1 MYSNLTSLILKRQDF
16 RDDDLLVTIYSR
28 ESGKLTLIARGA
40 KKILSKLAGHLE
52 PVSLSLLN
60 AASGKSIDQLTG
72 ASMVKSY
79 ARIKAD
85 LMKTAAAVWFLNLI
99 DELTLENHEDERIF
113 HLAEKYLDFLEKKE
127 EDYQIAELSAG
138 FKLLALLGLNP
149 SEKADLKF
157 KKEIDFIVGNSID
170 KIYQDKN
177 IKEKIKALNKI
188 FAQELKK

>member
-1 MYSNLTSLILKRQDF
+1 VYSNLTSLILKRQDF

-79 ARIKAD
+79 SRIKAD
-85 LMKTAAAVWFLNLI
+85 LAKTAAAVWFLKLI
-99 DELTLENHEDERIF
+99 DELTLENHADERIF
-113 HLAEKYLDFLEKKE
+113 TLAERYLDFLEQKE
-127 EDYQIAELSAG
+127 EDYEVAKLAVG
-138 FKLLALLGLNP
+138 FKLLALLGLSP
-149 SEKADLKF
+149 AEKAELKF

-170 KIYQDKN
+170 KIYQDKE
-177 IKEKIKALNKI
+177 IKEKIKSLEKI
-188 FAQELKK
+188 LKEEIAI